1 MATPLETLLNAAQA
15 ATGSDYKTAKALGIT
30 PQRLSDWRHGRQT
43 PQPEDHALLAQIA
56 GLDPM
61 EAMARAVLFKHADTP
76 KGERLLSALGKGL
89 QVTGGAAILLISLS
103 AGFLAPSEARAAVRT
118 SITTMYRKVKSLT
131 HRRRG
136 ILTAE

>member
-1 MATPLETLLNAAQA
+1 
-15 ATGSDYKTAKALGIT
+15 
-30 PQRLSDWRHGRQT
+30 
-43 PQPEDHALLAQIA
+43 
-56 GLDPM
+56 M